1 MIIDFEG
8 FKSTDQFENQVL
20 PLLNSTNTAF
30 SFYREQLE
38 ALVVLQK
45 QPLFFVF
52 LAYIPN
58 GHHTHLPTLQQS
70 MQNEFG
76 EARESLGEWVV
87 ETIFQCREEDAQ
99 NIFDKIESDSMTDKV
114 IPFIRDEL
122 YRF

>member
-8 FKSTDQFENQVL
+8 YKSTDQFENQVL
-20 PLLNSTNTAF
+20 PLLNSTNTTF

-38 ALVVLQK
+38 SLVVLQK
-45 QPLFFVF
+45 HPLFFVF

-70 MQNEFG
+70 MQNEIG
-76 EARESLGEWVV
+76 EPRESLGEWVV
-87 ETIFQCREEDAQ
+87 ETIFQCKEEDAQ
-99 NIFDKIESDSMTDKV
+99 DIFDKIENDPSIVNV
-114 IPFIRDEL
+114 IPFIKEEL